1 MHRQEVSRGWAATI
15 EHRLGSTISRP
26 KQLEH
31 MSNEAEDGHSLPLVS
46 IVTPSFNQK
55 PWLEEAIQSVL
66 TQDYPSIE
74 YLIVDG
80 GSTDGS
86 LDVIQRYQDRLAM
99 WVSEPD
105 AGQADAINK
114 GLRQAKGE
122 IIAWLNSDD
131 AYVPGAVREAV
142 EALMARPDLGMV
154 YGDGLMV
161 DAERRLLDHHTYR
174 TLDVVDLLSFEVILQ
189 PTVFMR
195 RRALEDIG
203 YLNDAYHMVLDH
215 DLWVRMAR
223 KYPTLHM
230 PRFWALERSH
240 IEAKTIAQA
249 AVFVEEAWRLIEWS
263 ETQDDLAGVISR
275 HRRRIYAGLNMF
287 SARRLID
294 AGQYGPALKHIA
306 RASLL
311 HPWTVIRY
319 WYKVVQAGLSFLG
332 LAGLFEWYRNTRR
345 RLRFRGRRV
354 EFESTGEV

>member
-1 MHRQEVSRGWAATI
+1 M
-15 EHRLGSTISRP
+15 STES
-26 KQLEH
+26 
-31 MSNEAEDGHSLPLVS
+31 EDGRNLPLVS
-46 IVTPSFNQK
+46 IVTPSFNQA

-66 TQDYPSIE
+66 SQDYPRIE
-74 YLIVDG
+74 YLIIDG

-86 LDVIQRYQDRLAM
+86 LEIIHRYQDQLAT

-114 GLRQAKGE
+114 GLMQAKGE
-122 IIAWLNSDD
+122 FVAWLNSDD
-131 AYVPGAVREAV
+131 AYVAGAVREAV
-142 EALMARPDLGMV
+142 EALMSRPEIGMV

-195 RRALEDIG
+195 RRALEDVG
-203 YLNDAYHMVLDH
+203 YLNNEYHMVLDH

-223 KYPTLHM
+223 KYPTLHV

-240 IEAKTIAQA
+240 AEAKTIAQA
-249 AVFVEEAWRLIEWS
+249 AVFADEAWRLIAWA
-263 ETQDDLAGVISR
+263 ETQDDLTETIRS
-275 HRRRIYAGLNMF
+275 HRRRIYAGLHVF

-294 AGQYGPALKHIA
+294 AAQFGPALRHIG
-306 RASLL
+306 RALLL

-332 LAGLFEWYRNTRR
+332 LAALFDWYRNTRR
-345 RLRFRGRRV
+345 RLKFRGRKA
-354 EFESTGEV
+354 ELEINGEV

>member
-1 MHRQEVSRGWAATI
+1 
-15 EHRLGSTISRP
+15 
-26 KQLEH
+26 
-31 MSNEAEDGHSLPLVS
+31 
-46 IVTPSFNQK
+46 
-55 PWLEEAIQSVL
+55 
-66 TQDYPSIE
+66 
-74 YLIVDG
+74 
-80 GSTDGS
+80 
-86 LDVIQRYQDRLAM
+86 
-99 WVSEPD
+99 
-105 AGQADAINK
+105 
-114 GLRQAKGE
+114 
-122 IIAWLNSDD
+122 
-131 AYVPGAVREAV
+131 
-142 EALMARPDLGMV
+142 
-154 YGDGLMV
+154 
-161 DAERRLLDHHTYR
+161 
-174 TLDVVDLLSFEVILQ
+174 
-189 PTVFMR
+189 
-195 RRALEDIG
+195 
-203 YLNDAYHMVLDH
+203 MVLDH